1 VLRTEAE
8 LLERLRAG
16 RLIEGLDTATEAY
29 VEGLKRTLIVSADT
43 ELVSAPA
50 YLRAARDAPSIN
62 SYMSAVSIIQDELG
76 HAHIAYRMLR
86 DLGVDTDELV
96 YQRPPKAWKYPYAF
110 DVPLDRWEEL
120 VVANAFY
127 DRAGFVLLSDIYQNT
142 SYGPWKR
149 ALVKVDREETFH
161 LRHGERW
168 MKILAD
174 DPERKAA
181 VQRAVD
187 WMFVLT
193 LEWFGLPD
201 NLKRHGEQVGYQ
213 LKGMTNDQLR
223 QTWMAATVPLC
234 ERLGFTVPAHL
245 VQATGQYAIDVPFP
259 MAFDEEHKRWEVE
272 RGAISWDDVL
282 QRWRRRGP
290 CNEEFVAMIQR
301 GHRQLRAQPA

>member
-1 VLRTEAE
+1 MLRTEAE
-8 LLERLRAG
+8 LLERLRDG
-16 RLIEGLDTATEAY
+16 RLVEGPETATDAY
-29 VEGLKRTLIVSADT
+29 LAGLRRTLVVSADT
-43 ELVSAPA
+43 ELISAPA

-62 SYMSAVSIIQDELG
+62 SFMSAVSIVQDELG
-76 HAHIAYRMLR
+76 HAHIGYRMLR

-96 YQRPPKAWKYPYAF
+96 YEREPRAWKYPYAF

-127 DRAGFVLLSDIYQNT
+127 DRAGFVLLSDIHQHT

-174 DPERKAA
+174 DPDRKAD

-201 NLKRHGEQVGYQ
+201 DLKRHGEQVGYQ

-223 QTWMAATVPLC
+223 QTWMTATVPLC
-234 ERLGFTVPAHL
+234 ERLGFHVPAHL
-245 VQATGQYAIDVPFP
+245 DRASGRYVIDAPFP
-259 MAFDEEHKRWEVE
+259 MAFDEEHKRWDVE
-272 RGAISWDDVL
+272 RGAISWDEVL

-301 GHRQLRAQPA
+301 GDRAPRPS

>member
-1 VLRTEAE
+1 MLRNEAE
-8 LLERLRAG
+8 LLERLRG
-16 RLIEGLDTATEAY
+16 GKLVEGPETATDAY
-29 VEGLKRTLIVSADT
+29 IAGLARTLVVSADT
-43 ELVSAPA
+43 ELISAPA

-62 SYMSAVSIIQDELG
+62 SYMSATSIVQDELG
-76 HAHIAYRMLR
+76 HAHIGYRMLR
-86 DLGVDTDELV
+86 DLGVDTDELI
-96 YQRPPKAWKYPYAF
+96 YEREPKAWKYPYAF

-168 MKILAD
+168 MKILAETPD
-174 DPERKAA
+174 TKAD

-187 WMFVLT
+187 WMFMLT

-201 NLKRHGEQVGYQ
+201 DLKRHGEQVGYR

-234 ERLGFTVPAHL
+234 ERLGFSVPAHSDGASGRY
-245 VQATGQYAIDVPFP
+245 VIDAPFP
-259 MAFDEEHKRWEVE
+259 MAFDEDHKRWDVE
-272 RGAISWDDVL
+272 RGAIPWDEVL
-282 QRWRRRGP
+282 ARWKRRGP

-301 GHRQLRAQPA
+301 GHRALRPS